1 MSFIGV
7 LFNFFKELKMSV
19 KHKSVFFR
27 GYPLSLLIILTY
39 LQNDIK
45 TESDEEGHQQ
55 PEGGDEDVVPQSY
68 RGEVRLA
75 LQTETEDW
83 EEAHHQAGDDHALVE
98 LQVPHGQQG
107 HQEGGEDDT
116 DTISVNQTHCGK
128 TEEDEDLNEKNKL

>member
-1 MSFIGV
+1 MKFHRGLV
-7 LFNFFKELKMSV
+7 QLYDLKLFKMIKSLFFW
-19 KHKSVFFR
+19 

-55 PEGGDEDVVPQSY
+55 TEGGDEDVVPQSY

-98 LQVPHGQQG
+98 LQVPDSQQG
-107 HQEGGEDDT
+107 QQEGGEDDT
-116 DTISVNQTHCGK
+116 DAISVNQTHCGK